1 MHYGELIRKI
11 EEHEGKK
18 YLMID
23 DYMLDLLWDK
33 IEVLGIENFDNAKVL
48 IDTGDNLLDDITFK
62 NVAILIIC
70 VIHKR
75 WW

>member
-1 MHYGELIRKI
+1 M
-11 EEHEGKK
+11 
-18 YLMID
+18 
-23 DYMLDLLWDK
+23 
-33 IEVLGIENFDNAKVL
+33 VL